1 MLLKIFLVLAVITV
15 GGFMYFKNATVEKG
29 LISHTALHSLDLEK
43 IKERIKNSQDLA
55 LPVEQELQ
63 ILEELTKFELGKWLL
78 ENKGLNGFWTAYLIL
93 HAPQEKNLSLL
104 EHFVVHE
111 LPVVCATRER
121 FGIFQTQLH
130 KYIKPGMAVASA
142 PCGLMDDLL
151 LLQIDNLTLYGLDLD
166 DNSLQL
172 AKENAVKF
180 AKSATFAKVNAWD
193 LSAYKEKFN
202 VITSNGLNIYEPDD
216 ERVTE
221 LYQQFNNSL
230 VPGGILI
237 TSFLTFPDTWQNFD
251 SDKLAKQ
258 RAIFKDIIGTKW
270 QSFRTQDITM
280 SQLSKAGF
288 EVVEI
293 IYDKQRMFPTVV
305 ARKL

>member
-15 GGFMYFKNATVEKG
+15 GGFMCFKNATVEKG
-29 LISHTALHSLDLEK
+29 LISHTAVHGLDLEK

-237 TSFLTFPDTWQNFD
+237 TSFLTSPDTWQNFD
-251 SDKLAKQ
+251 ADKLAKQ
-258 RAIFKDIIGTKW
+258 RAIFKDIIGAKW
-270 QSFRTQDITM
+270 QSFRTEDITRR
-280 SQLSKAGF
+280 QLSKAGF
-288 EVVEI
+288 EVVKI